1 MDISNDAYNI
11 HTDSI
16 LEMITNAKYKYK
28 YSFENSLPWQ
38 TADLAKTKLLYYI
51 INAKVHGQS
60 RAPQQRQGDSCSGNT
75 YNGISKKSLTEDPA
89 LMV

>member
-1 MDISNDAYNI
+1 MGISNDAYNI

-16 LEMITNAKYKYK
+16 LEMITNIKYKYK
-28 YSFENSLPWQ
+28 HSFENSLLWQ
-38 TADLAKTKLLYYI
+38 TADLVKTKLFYYI

-60 RAPQQRQGDSCSGNT
+60 RAPPQRQGDSCSGNT
-75 YNGISKKSLTEDPA
+75 YNRISKKSLSEDPE